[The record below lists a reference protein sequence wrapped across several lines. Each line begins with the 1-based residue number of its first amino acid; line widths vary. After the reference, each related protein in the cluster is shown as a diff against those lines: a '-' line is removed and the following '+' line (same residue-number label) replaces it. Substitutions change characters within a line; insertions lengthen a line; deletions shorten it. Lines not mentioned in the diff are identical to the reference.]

1 MSRSAGLRA
10 ILGEEDTQKQ
20 NEEAERLEARRSAWF
35 VMDR

>member
-10 ILGEEDTQKQ
+10 MLGEEDMQKQ
-20 NEEAERLEARRSAWF
+20 HEAAERLEARRSAWF